1 MIIDFI
7 SWWIIFQLFR
17 PTGGFPAQSVLLDF
31 GEVEAVEEEIENA
44 TDSGAS
50 TKNAEC
56 RPGPE
61 IGHHDTAGETA
72 HSATFITMTLLKTA
86 ETTYKNVFMY
96 QMNNE
101 RNRRRRSTSPG
112 DRAGLPRR
120 NKSNWPRPSCGP

>member
-1 MIIDFI
+1 M
-7 SWWIIFQLFR
+7 
-17 PTGGFPAQSVLLDF
+17 LLDF

-72 HSATFITMTLLKTA
+72 HSATFH
-86 ETTYKNVFMY
+86 
-96 QMNNE
+96 NE
-101 RNRRRRSTSPG
+101 F
-112 DRAGLPRR
+112 
-120 NKSNWPRPSCGP
+120 

>member
-1 MIIDFI
+1 
-7 SWWIIFQLFR
+7 
-17 PTGGFPAQSVLLDF
+17 VLLDF
-31 GEVEAVEEEIENA
+31 GEVEAMEEEIENA

-61 IGHHDTAGETA
+61 IGHHDAAGETA
-72 HSATFITMTLLKTA
+72 HSATFHINDPIKNCC
-86 ETTYKNVFMY
+86 TTYKNVIMY